1 MSLDNSMNTT
11 SKNLMRMNDSH
22 IMDSL
27 DYGVDAS
34 AVEVIPEVTEKDN
47 VTLEDME
54 NFEGGEARQQIELEM
69 RSISNKKL
77 QESEKRRLSQ
87 LSKK

>member
-1 MSLDNSMNTT
+1 
-11 SKNLMRMNDSH
+11 MNDSH